1 MKTFLV
7 LLVLHLENR
16 IPITRDDTPR
26 RSIAITLLWAKQ
38 PSIPRGS
45 KRRVCQT
52 RPQGR
57 NGYGDGQTHAR
68 DSHRKKTAEL
78 LQQFNGPLR
87 FGKHSPICVQ
97 FIRETSETQEQFFS
111 VFENDRRY

>member
-1 MKTFLV
+1 MKTFIV

-26 RSIAITLLWAKQ
+26 RSIAMTLLWVKQ

-45 KRRVCQT
+45 KRRACQT

-57 NGYGDGQTHAR
+57 NGYGAWPDRSKKTVPV
-68 DSHRKKTAEL
+68 KKTAEL
-78 LQQFNGPLR
+78 LQQFSGPPR
-87 FGKHSPICVQ
+87 FGKHSLICVP
-97 FIRETSETQEQFFS
+97 
-111 VFENDRRY
+111 V

>member
-1 MKTFLV
+1 M
-7 LLVLHLENR
+7 
-16 IPITRDDTPR
+16 
-26 RSIAITLLWAKQ
+26 TLLWAKQ

-45 KRRVCQT
+45 KRRACQT

-57 NGYGDGQTHAR
+57 NGYGDGRAEI
-68 DSHRKKTAEL
+68 KKTAEL
-78 LQQFNGPLR
+78 LQQFNGLLR

-97 FIRETSETQEQFFS
+97 SIREASETQEQFFS

>member
-1 MKTFLV
+1 M
-7 LLVLHLENR
+7 
-16 IPITRDDTPR
+16 
-26 RSIAITLLWAKQ
+26 TLSRAKQ
-38 PSIPRGS
+38 SSVPRGS
-45 KRRVCQT
+45 KRRACQT

-57 NGYGDGQTHAR
+57 NGYGDGQAET
-68 DSHRKKTAEL
+68 KKTAEL

-111 VFENDRRY
+111 VLKNDRRY

>member
-1 MKTFLV
+1 M
-7 LLVLHLENR
+7 
-16 IPITRDDTPR
+16 
-26 RSIAITLLWAKQ
+26 TLLWAKQ

-45 KRRVCQT
+45 KRRACQT

-57 NGYGDGQTHAR
+57 NGYGDGQTQAK
-68 DSHRKKTAEL
+68 DSHRKKL

-111 VFENDRRY
+111 VLENDRRY

>member
-1 MKTFLV
+1 MV
-7 LLVLHLENR
+7 M
-16 IPITRDDTPR
+16 
-26 RSIAITLLWAKQ
+26 
-38 PSIPRGS
+38 
-45 KRRVCQT
+45 
-52 RPQGR
+52 
-57 NGYGDGQTHAR
+57 AR
-68 DSHRKKTAEL
+68 HMQETVTVKKTAEL

>member
-1 MKTFLV
+1 MVMARHRQKTV
-7 LLVLHLENR
+7 TV
-16 IPITRDDTPR
+16 
-26 RSIAITLLWAKQ
+26 
-38 PSIPRGS
+38 
-45 KRRVCQT
+45 
-52 RPQGR
+52 
-57 NGYGDGQTHAR
+57 
-68 DSHRKKTAEL
+68 KKTVEL

>member
-1 MKTFLV
+1 M
-7 LLVLHLENR
+7 
-16 IPITRDDTPR
+16 
-26 RSIAITLLWAKQ
+26 TLSQAKQ
-38 PSIPRGS
+38 QSMPRGS
-45 KRRVCQT
+45 KRRACQT

-57 NGYGDGQTHAR
+57 NGYGDGQTQAE
-68 DSHRKKTAEL
+68 DSHRKKTVEL

-111 VFENDRRY
+111 APKNDRRY

>member
-1 MKTFLV
+1 MKTFIV

-26 RSIAITLLWAKQ
+26 RSIAMTLLWAKQ

-45 KRRVCQT
+45 K
-52 RPQGR
+52 
-57 NGYGDGQTHAR
+57 
-68 DSHRKKTAEL
+68 KKTAEL

-111 VFENDRRY
+111 VLENDRRY

>member
-1 MKTFLV
+1 MKTFIV
-7 LLVLHLENR
+7 FLVLHLENR
-16 IPITRDDTPR
+16 IPITRDDTPW
-26 RSIAITLLWAKQ
+26 RSIAMTLLWAKQ

-57 NGYGDGQTHAR
+57 NGYGAWPDR
-68 DSHRKKTAEL
+68 KDSPQKRAAEL

-87 FGKHSPICVQ
+87 FGKHSPICAQ

-111 VFENDRRY
+111 APKNDRRY